1 MNTISIFKA
10 TLMKRVLIALALFA
24 CIGTSV
30 MAQTYRPLTGTR
42 LLLNSTYPAGGRLT
56 LQASPSSD
64 YTLTLPSSSPAANS
78 VLVGSTSGSFVW
90 STFSN
95 GLTASASDIKLGGSL
110 TANTTIDVGTR
121 IFKFN
126 SSSVGS
132 VDIAANLNVKATDGS
147 IELESPTAA
156 VNTTAQS
163 VTIANPSSLLDR
175 SEFYLDQDESSL
187 KLFEGG
193 TLKGLIGMSWNG
205 SDAIISLEASQ
216 MSLTGN
222 LVPALSNNYDLG
234 SDADRWKAAYIGNSD
249 LHIGSTA
256 GATELAVG
264 YNTGTNT
271 AYFNVDNVTNVLTL
285 HATNG
290 AVSNLALTVGNGDAT
305 DVITVNSDNLLAENL
320 QIKEDQI
327 SRNQV
332 LKIQGSDGTLNS
344 SQITLDNSLDISTDD
359 GDITVTAGAAGSVEI
374 TTENGIDL
382 ESTSGTQSSKVSLST
397 TQSIY
402 QIKDGVQEAGVTLSN
417 PGGYL
422 LGSFFGTDGTNESS
436 VQVLGGT
443 DGTVIF
449 NTVSSERMRIAS
461 DGNVGIGVSAPSA
474 LLDVAAGTASTAAVK
489 LTNGTLLTTPEAN
502 AVEWDGTNLHVTD
515 VAATRY
521 VVAKGL
527 TATRNYDFGSLTQ
540 NCETTTVTVTGAALG
555 DVVSIGVP
563 AAAAVAG
570 VTFTAWVSAADVVS
584 IRCCAVTAVAADPA
598 AGDFKVF
605 VTKY

>member
-1 MNTISIFKA
+1 MNTISTFKA
-10 TLMKRVLIALALFA
+10 ILMKRVLIALALFA

-42 LLLNSTYPAGGRLT
+42 LLLNSTYPTGGRLT
-56 LQASPSSD
+56 LQASPTSD

-110 TANTTIDVGTR
+110 TANTTIDIGTR
-121 IFKFN
+121 VMKFS

-163 VTIANPSSLLDR
+163 ITIANPSALLDR
-175 SEFYLDQDESSL
+175 SEFYLDQDEVSM

-193 TLKGLIGMSWNG
+193 TLKGLVGMTWNG
-205 SDAIISLEASQ
+205 TDATLTLEASQ
-216 MSLTGN
+216 MTVVGN
-222 LVPALSNNYDLG
+222 LVPSPTNNYDLG
-234 SDADRWKAAYIGNSD
+234 SDADRWKAVYIGNSD
-249 LHIGSTA
+249 LHIGDAT

-264 YNTGTNT
+264 YNAGSNT
-271 AYFNVDNVTNVLTL
+271 AYFNVDNVTDVLTL
-285 HATNG
+285 HKTNG

-305 DVITVNSDNLLAENL
+305 DVITVDSDNLIAANL
-320 QIKEDQI
+320 QIAEDQI
-327 SRNQV
+327 TRNDV
-332 LKIQGSDGTLNS
+332 LKIQGSDGTNS
-344 SQITLDNSLDISTDD
+344 SQITLDLDLSVSTDD
-359 GDITVTAGAAGSVEI
+359 GDITMNAANSGSIEF

-382 ESTSGTQSSKVSLST
+382 ISSGGLQESKVSLST
-397 TQSIY
+397 TQSIF
-402 QIKDGVQEAGVTLSN
+402 QVKDGTLEAGVNLNN
-417 PGGYL
+417 PGGFV
-422 LGSFFGTDGTNESS
+422 LGELYSTDGTNMSS
-436 VQVLGGT
+436 VQTLGGS

-449 NTVSSERMRIAS
+449 NTVTTERMRIAS
-461 DGNVGIGVSAPSA
+461 DGNVGIGESSPTA
-474 LLDVAAGTASTAAVK
+474 LLHVAAGTTSKAAVK

-515 VAATRY
+515 GVPTRY

-527 TATRNYDFGSLTQ
+527 TGDNALTFTLLGDDCEEQ
-540 NCETTTVTVTGAALG
+540 NVTVNGAADG

-563 AAAAVAG
+563 NVAASAG
-570 VTFTAWVSAADVVS
+570 VMFTAWVSAANTVT
-584 IRCCAVTAVAADPA
+584 IRACEVLGAPQTST
-598 AGDFKVF
+598 GTFKVF